1 MANYEATARSNY
13 FTVKNLPAFTA
24 WCSTLGIEVSP
35 SSDQNAGHV
44 AMFFLDGIP
53 SSSYNEDTQDLEDL
67 DFYGDL
73 ASHLIAGQVAV
84 IMEIGH
90 EKMRYLVGH
99 AVAVNAAGERREIT
113 LNAIYALAQELA
125 PDGMDISCAEY

>member
-13 FTVKNLPAFTA
+13 FSVKDMPAFTA
-24 WCSTLGIEVSP
+24 WCSTLNVEVSP
-35 SSDQNAGHV
+35 VSARNPGLIALLFAEGV
-44 AMFFLDGIP
+44 P

-84 IMEIGH
+84 IRDSGH
-90 EKMRYLVGH
+90 L
-99 AVAVNAAGERREIT
+99 AFP
-113 LNAIYALAQELA
+113 ALFK
-125 PDGMDISCAEY
+125 